1 MNMHEMTRIDKYAWE
16 PMNMHE
22 MARID
27 EYASKQ

>member
-1 MNMHEMTRIDKYAWE
+1 MNMHEMTRIDKYAWKS
-16 PMNMHE
+16 MNMHE